1 MFANAQQKKK
11 LSNVYFL
18 FKFSLKKLAN
28 NNSILTLTF
37 SFKKKPQKVGLG
49 TNGKLF
55 FSFCFLIHQ
64 KKGLK
69 KQIVFFSWTKTLWGL
84 DQVIWRSWNTFLF
97 LFVFFASGNKKT
109 FPFLPLASWP
119 AKKKKRFFDNKHEPT
134 HRKEL
139 S

>member
-28 NNSILTLTF
+28 NNNILTLTF

-55 FSFCFLIHQ
+55 FSFCFLIYQ
-64 KKGLK
+64 NKRTNCFFLLNKNIVRFGPSYLK
-69 KQIVFFSWTKTLWGL
+69 KLKYFFVSLCFFCFRQQKNF
-84 DQVIWRSWNTFLF
+84 S
-97 LFVFFASGNKKT
+97 FFAFSQ
-109 FPFLPLASWP
+109 LAS
-119 AKKKKRFFDNKHEPT
+119 KKEETLF
-134 HRKEL
+134 
-139 S
+139 